1 MSIRVKISMSEI
13 EKLLRDYTMKIRE
26 YNKKIKKSG
35 YYLKPVH
42 IVIKKVRGE
51 TRVYRYYGRYWW
63 RVLYLGKKKGRSII
77 RWVYIGKEKPVGLE
91 EPPRNPLEGIVIYTL
106 KGDEENIYV
115 PASHYNKLVDA
126 LNKILN
132 KENVEKLLEE
142 RASER

>member
-106 KGDEENIYV
+106 KGDKENIYV
-115 PASHYNKLVDA
+115 PASHYNKLVNA

-132 KENVEKLLEE
+132 KEKVEKLLKE